1 MEKNILVIDS
11 SERHIGTTYPKRARG
26 LVKNGRA
33 EFVDDCTIRLLNP
46 CPTHIMEDNDMDH
59 RLFFNARE
67 WKLNPECIKNQ
78 GTRSFISGVDGNLAE
93 AYTIGNWDMNG
104 SQTEIISPSYL
115 LDKNSEYTFTFWLNG
130 GENDR
135 NGDEVCQLQIIYNND
150 KNNALVYNL
159 NRNYIKPLKRIRG
172 WNLYEIPFVTSENEY
187 TQLKFVAKAAFTTI
201 MNSLGKEAYEDMED
215 ELDEFEGLRPQRH
228 NIVWEDG
235 WPTNVWYSTKNL
247 REVNSRPN
255 GMPYQGKQSG
265 ASSKLF
271 GARSRKGPFGVPDEF
286 ATMSDDKIDFI
297 NQESFRKEILDKIDF
312 EAIQSDIIEQLDLD
326 AMKERIMQHTIEALK
341 NEIES
346 ETNDK

>member
-1 MEKNILVIDS
+1 MEKNILVIDT
-11 SERHIGTTYPKRARG
+11 SERHIGITFPKRARG

-67 WKLNPECIKNQ
+67 WKLNPECKGNQ
-78 GTRSFISGVDGNLAE
+78 GTRSFITGVDGNFAE
-93 AYTIGNWDMNG
+93 AYTIGNWDING
-104 SQTEIISPSYL
+104 RQTEIISPSYL
-115 LDKNSEYTFTFWLNG
+115 LDKDAEYTFTFWLNG

-150 KNNALVYNL
+150 KDNALVYNL

-201 MNSLGKEAYEDMED
+201 MNSFGKESYEDMED

-235 WPTNVWYSTKNL
+235 WPTNAWYSTKNL
-247 REVNSRPN
+247 REVNSRSN
-255 GMPYQGKQSG
+255 SKFHHGKQSG
-265 ASSKLF
+265 TPNNL
-271 GARSRKGPFGVPDEF
+271 KGPFGVFDEF
-286 ATMSDDKIDFI
+286 RTMSDDKIDFI
-297 NQESFRKEILDKIDF
+297 NLDSLRKEIIEKIDF
-312 EAIQSDIIEQLDLD
+312 EAIQSDIIEQLDLN
-326 AMKERIMQHTIEALK
+326 AMKERIMQHTVEALK

-346 ETNDK
+346 KTNE